1 MSYQFTAGRFKGFAA
16 DGAPLA
22 GGRLYTFASGTTTFK
37 AAYTDST
44 LGTPCTYVN
53 DGTGALY
60 IALDARGEAQLW
72 LGSGAYS
79 FALKT
84 SAGAGVWTVDGVT
97 DTAGG
102 LLADLASTSTGK
114 GSKLIAWIRRALGA
128 VGRTVEDKLTEQIS
142 VFDFMTPAQIADVQ
156 AGTLSIDCYDAIVK
170 AITAAITGSGAY
182 YRTSPSVYFPPGK
195 YKVSQTITLTNQ
207 VRMWGDGSGLGYA
220 ICPQLMFTTPGGT
233 GFHASPYHIGTA
245 ANGAILEGLQITGTT
260 GTADALGGHGVLM
273 RAPIQIRNCQINNFT
288 TDNISIVADSGGTG
302 LALGNANGWSL
313 RDITIWGSGR
323 HAVFVQ
329 GGDANAGLAIAVN
342 VAGSGNCGIFDN
354 SFLGNTWIGCE
365 VANTVGPAYKTTGPN
380 TSSLFLGCYQ
390 EGDAGASSIVSPSI
404 VIGGIFGTGASSKDQ
419 VIGSALAI
427 GGGNGGG
434 RSTSMQYFSPNGTSC
449 IQIGSGFTSSNNCLM
464 GLQDKNE
471 LGGGGVFRLQNNP
484 GHFWWDWAGQEAPIL
499 EFTNS
504 QATVANGF
512 PRDAYARF
520 GGGGIA
526 MRQGMMIGAGLTY
539 VNTGPNADPT
549 SGTYVVTDTIINNAP
564 ASGAYWG
571 RVCTVK
577 GTQGTLS
584 GVTGTMTAGSP
595 AMTVNTTTGL
605 GVGMFVSVAG
615 GPAITRAQVLSI
627 VGLVVTLDTNAA
639 ANGSAV
645 AVSYANATFKT
656 FGLIS

>member
-1 MSYQFTAGRFKGFAA
+1 MSYQFTAGRFKGLAA

-142 VFDFMTPAQIADVQ
+142 VFDFMSPAQIADVQ
-156 AGTLSIDCYDAIVK
+156 SGTLSIDCYDAIVK

-273 RAPIQIRNCQINNFT
+273 RAPIQIRNCQINGFLGN
-288 TDNISIVADSGGTG
+288 NIRIVADSGAGG
-302 LALGNANGWSL
+302 LSLGNANGWSL
-313 RDITIWGSGR
+313 RDITIWGSGSD
-323 HAVFVQ
+323 AVFVQ
-329 GGDANAGLAIAVN
+329 GGDANAGTAINVN
-342 VAGSGNCGIFDN
+342 IASAGGCGIYDA
-354 SFLGNTWIGCE
+354 SFLGNTWIGCQ
-365 VANTVGPAYKTTGPN
+365 VDGSVGASYKTDGANTR
-380 TSSLFLGCYQ
+380 SIFIGCYK
-390 EGDAGASSIVSPSI
+390 EGASGEASIRSPSL
-404 VIGGIFGTGASSKDQ
+404 VIGGILGVGAKYSGGIGSAQ
-419 VIGSALAI
+419 VIGDGYQTKTKFGAPNQTTILEI
-427 GGGNGGG
+427 GGNASDVATNGVMSLTDLTEAGGNYPLRFQNSPG
-434 RSTSMQYFSPNGTSC
+434 RWY
-449 IQIGSGFTSSNNCLM
+449 
-464 GLQDKNE
+464 
-471 LGGGGVFRLQNNP
+471 
-484 GHFWWDWAGQEAPIL
+484 WDWAASGGSIM
-499 EFTNS
+499 EFTTS
-504 QATVANGF
+504 TATVANGF
-512 PRDAYARF
+512 PRDANARF

-564 ASGAYWG
+564 TSGAYWG